1 MLQYIGKKILI
12 SFPGRLYHSENNT
25 IFKGLD
31 EYSDD
36 VTSEIMINQNLNLDL
51 IEGDIIPNKNEDR
64 QRNINRDL
72 TQRWPE

>member
-1 MLQYIGKKILI
+1 M
-12 SFPGRLYHSENNT
+12 
-25 IFKGLD
+25 D

-36 VTSEIMINQNLNLDL
+36 VTSEIKINQNLNLNL

-64 QRNINRDL
+64 QRNIKRDL